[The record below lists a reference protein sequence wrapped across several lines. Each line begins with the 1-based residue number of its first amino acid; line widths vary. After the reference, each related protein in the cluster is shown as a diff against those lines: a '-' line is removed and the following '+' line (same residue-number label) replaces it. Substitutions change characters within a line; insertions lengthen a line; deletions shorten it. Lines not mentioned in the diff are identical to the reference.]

1 MTMYTQGIDPEL
13 DFSDMPFLVAAY
25 TRLMGMEIHPRTP
38 YSGKLVFT
46 AFSGSH
52 QDAIRKGIAFR
63 AGKAEN
69 EYWAVP
75 YLTFDSHDIGR
86 KYEGIIRINSQS
98 GKGEASYIL
107 EQDYGISL
115 PKQMMDGLELRR
127 SFLR

>member
-1 MTMYTQGIDPEL
+1 MRFWGIVPEL

-52 QDAIRKGIAFR
+52 QDAIRKGMAFR

-69 EYWAVP
+69 EYWDVL
-75 YLTFDSHDIGR
+75 YLTFDPHDIGR

-98 GKGEASYIL
+98 GKGGASYIL

-127 SFLR
+127 SFQR